1 MKWQQELKAATQ
13 KIRTAWEY
21 VWRPWRRFEQK
32 WPRLSKWIA
41 WPTRVF
47 SALIGLLILFWLGI
61 ALSVPSVRELRE
73 VQTQIASE
81 IYSDDGVL
89 LGRYFNQYRT
99 VVQYADIPTHI
110 IHALVATEDERY
122 FKHKGVDYRSWGRVF
137 YRTIL
142 RRDDSGGGGSTISQQ
157 LAKNLF
163 PRRNYRFLSLPINK
177 ISEIITARRLERAYN
192 KEQLLALYLNTVP
205 FSENIYG
212 LDVASRR
219 FFSKAPAELTI
230 EEGATL
236 IGSLKATS
244 TYNPA
249 KAPDRTKQRRNV
261 VLAQMLKNDY
271 LSKPICD
278 SLQQLPL
285 VVNYNPVINNQG
297 VAPYFREFVRQEALQ
312 LLSEM
317 RKPNGEPYDLYTDG
331 LKIHTTLNSD
341 IQRIAEEAVNE
352 HMSQLQSTFDRHWRG
367 QKPWGDDAV
376 IDQAMRASKRYK
388 DYQEQGLNEAEIL
401 AKFEE
406 KIPMTIFS
414 WEGDSEVE
422 MSPLDSIR
430 YHFALLQVG
439 FMAMEPYTG
448 YIRAWVGGI
457 DYDHFQYDHVRAQR
471 QTGSVYKPIIYAQ
484 ALRSGI
490 PPCEQLPNRLT
501 VYHEYAKGDWAIKDP
516 RRDDPDPHI
525 SPEGKDEDDW
535 VPQNADGKYGGSYS
549 MQGALTNSVN
559 TISVSLIMRTG
570 VQPVIELSRRLGITG
585 EIPEEPSIA
594 LGTAEVSLYDMVGAF
609 GTIASRGRKT
619 KPIVISR
626 IETHDGKI
634 LARFDQGQP
643 EQILTETQADMVTH
657 MLQSVASYGTASRLK
672 WKYGL
677 YNYAIAGKTGTTQN
691 QADGW
696 FIGFT
701 PNLVAG
707 AWVGGDSPLVRFR
720 TFEYGQGAATAL
732 PVWGVF
738 MKKLLEDPAF
748 AAWKEAKFPELPPDI
763 SRELACTMRIKSA
776 EELLADSL
784 AADTLLP
791 IDLEFPAPD
800 STNTFF

>member
-1 MKWQQELKAATQ
+1 MKWQQQIKVAGKKL
-13 KIRTAWEY
+13 RGAWDY
-21 VWRPWRRFEQK
+21 IWQPWRRFAQK

-41 WPTRVF
+41 WPTRIF
-47 SALIGLLILFWLGI
+47 ATLALLLLLFWFGI
-61 ALSVPSVRELRE
+61 SLTVPTVRELRD

-81 IYSDDGVL
+81 IYSADGVL

-99 VVQYADIPTHI
+99 VVRYEEIPKHVI
-110 IHALVATEDERY
+110 DALVATEDERY
-122 FKHKGVDYRSWGRVF
+122 FKHNGIDYRSWARVF
-137 YRTIL
+137 FRTIL
-142 RRDDSGGGGSTISQQ
+142 RSDDSGGGGSTISQQ

-163 PRRNYRFLSLPINK
+163 PRKEYAFLSLPINK
-177 ISEIITARRLERAYN
+177 ITEIITARRLERAYD

-212 LDVASRR
+212 LDVAAKR
-219 FFSKAPAELTI
+219 FFSKAPPELSI

-236 IGSLKATS
+236 IGTLKATS

-261 VLAQMLKNDY
+261 VLSQMMKNKY
-271 LSKPICD
+271 LSKQVCD
-278 SLQQLPL
+278 SLQQTPL

-317 RKPNGEPYDLYTDG
+317 RKPNGDPYDLYTDG
-331 LKIHTTLNSD
+331 LKIYTTINTD

-352 HMSQLQSTFDRHWRG
+352 HMSQLQSTFDKHWRG

-376 IDQAMRASKRYK
+376 IDQAMRASQRYK
-388 DYQEQGLNEAEIL
+388 KAVEQGLSEAEIK
-401 AKFEE
+401 AQFEQ
-406 KIPMTIFS
+406 KIPMTVFN
-414 WEGDSEVE
+414 WEGNNEVE

-430 YHFALLQVG
+430 YHFCLLQVG

-457 DYDHFQYDHVRAQR
+457 DYDHFQYDHVRSQR
-471 QTGSVYKPIIYAQ
+471 QTGSVYKPIIYSQ

-490 PPCEQLPNRLT
+490 PPCEQLTNRL
-501 VYHEYAKGDWAIKDP
+501 VIYHEYAKGDWAVKDP
-516 RRDDPDPHI
+516 RREDPDPHV

-535 VPQNADGKYGGSYS
+535 VPQNSDGKYGGSYS

-570 VQPVIELSRRLGITG
+570 VQPVVDLSRRLGITG
-585 EIPEEPSIA
+585 KIPEEPSIA
-594 LGTAEVSLYDMVGAF
+594 LGTAEVSLYEMLGAF
-609 GTIASRGRKT
+609 STIASRGRKT
-619 KPIVISR
+619 RPIAISR
-626 IETHDGKI
+626 IETHDGQV

-643 EQILTETQADMVTH
+643 EQILSEDQADMVTH

-677 YNYAIAGKTGTTQN
+677 YNYDIAGKTGTTQN

-720 TFEYGQGAATAL
+720 SFEYGQGAATAL
-732 PVWGVF
+732 PIWGNF
-738 MKKLLEDPAF
+738 MKKLLDDPAF
-748 AAWKEAKFPELPPDI
+748 AAWKESKFPQLRPELN
-763 SRELACTMRIKSA
+763 RELDCVMRIKSP

-784 AADTLLP
+784 ARDTLN
-791 IDLEFPAPD
+791 IEFPGVD
-800 STNTFF
+800 SLLQTFF